1 MSYPISNLVGNYGG
15 ITQYARIA
23 SFLSFRR
30 KDLGYRRAG
39 AAVFSEGDN
48 CIFVQHHA
56 MSTPFAMITSDDAF
70 TFLREPKTLGESGLV
85 RQLTT
90 RYTSFRSR
98 KNVINRCYIWDGRR
112 RVPCGAGTVI
122 KRSGVY
128 NPVPL
133 VRIRP
138 TKEVN
143 KAWKKLYGTV
153 APAVSAL
160 VRLSED
166 DGANPKQLSR
176 STLLTLLEDGNPD
189 LSAMIAWGR
198 YTTQYNGWRA
208 NQVGPAYDLEYRK
221 RVVSNT
227 RRVFREEFYRAHNGY
242 EQYEVQM

>member
-1 MSYPISNLVGNYGG
+1 MSYPIRNLVGSYDG

-23 SFLSFRR
+23 AFLSCRR
-30 KDLGYRRAG
+30 KNLGYRRAG

-70 TFLREPKTLGESGLV
+70 TFLRAPKTLGESGLV
-85 RQLTT
+85 YQLTS
-90 RYTSFRSR
+90 RYATFRSR
-98 KNVINRCYIWDGRR
+98 KNVVNRCYIWSTGQYI
-112 RVPCGAGTVI
+112 PCGAGTVI
-122 KRSGVY
+122 KRRMVF

-133 VRIRP
+133 VRMRP

-143 KAWKKLYGTV
+143 KAWKKLYDTV

-166 DGANPKQLSR
+166 DGVNPKQLSKA
-176 STLLTLLEDGNPD
+176 TLLTLLEDGNPD

-198 YTTQYNGWRA
+198 YVTNYNIWRA
-208 NQVGPAYDLEYRK
+208 NRVGPAYDFAYMK
-221 RVVSNT
+221 RVVNNT
-227 RRVFREEFYRAHNGY
+227 RKVFREEFYRAHNGY
-242 EQYEVQM
+242 ERYEVQM

>member
-15 ITQYARIA
+15 ITRYARIA

-85 RQLTT
+85 WKLTS
-90 RYTSFRSR
+90 RLVSFYSR
-98 KNVINRCYIWDGRR
+98 KNVINRCYIWDAGR

-122 KRSGVY
+122 KGGAVY
-128 NPVPL
+128 APVPL

-138 TKEVN
+138 TNEAN
-143 KAWKKLYGTV
+143 KAWKKLYDTV

-166 DGANPKQLSR
+166 DGANPKQLSK

-198 YTTQYNGWRA
+198 YAIPYNRWRA
-208 NQVGPAYDLEYRK
+208 NQVGPEYDFAYRK
-221 RVVSNT
+221 RVISNT

>member
-1 MSYPISNLVGNYGG
+1 MSYPISNLVGDYGG
-15 ITQYARIA
+15 IAQYARIA
-23 SFLSFRR
+23 LFLSSRR

-56 MSTPFAMITSDDAF
+56 MTTPFAMITSDDAF
-70 TFLREPKTLGESGLV
+70 TFLRAPKTLGESGLV

-90 RYTSFRSR
+90 RFASFYSR
-98 KNVINRCYIWDGRR
+98 KNVINRCYIWNAGRH
-112 RVPCGAGTVI
+112 VPCGAGTVI
-122 KRSGVY
+122 KRRVVY

-166 DGANPKQLSR
+166 DGANPKQLSK

-198 YTTQYNGWRA
+198 YATNYNIWVA
-208 NQVGPAYDLEYRK
+208 NQVGPAYDFAYRK
-221 RVVSNT
+221 RVISNT
-227 RRVFREEFYRAHNGY
+227 RKVFREEFYRVRNGY